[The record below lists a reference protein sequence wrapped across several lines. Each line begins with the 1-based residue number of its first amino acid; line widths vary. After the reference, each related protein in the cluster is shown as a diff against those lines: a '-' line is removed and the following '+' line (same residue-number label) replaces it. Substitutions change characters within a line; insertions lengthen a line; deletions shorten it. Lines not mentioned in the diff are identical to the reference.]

1 VSVKGPVPY
10 CTTFATPC
18 LRCGRMLSFT
28 IDAQKE
34 GNPIVVEKCEDC
46 EGPQ

>member
-1 VSVKGPVPY
+1 
-10 CTTFATPC
+10 
-18 LRCGRMLSFT
+18 MLSFT